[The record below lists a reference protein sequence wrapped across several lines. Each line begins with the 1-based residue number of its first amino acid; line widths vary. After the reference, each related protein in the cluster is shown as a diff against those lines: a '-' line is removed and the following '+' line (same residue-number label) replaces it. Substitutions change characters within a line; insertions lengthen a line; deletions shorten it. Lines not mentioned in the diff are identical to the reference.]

1 MSFGFAV
8 GDFIAVGQLAFTLYR
23 DCFMVAKGAPQE
35 FQALKGEL
43 SNLRHALEIL
53 EEQARD
59 PKSILNKAGDDRV
72 RIVKEMVS
80 GIHVTLKE
88 LEKVATKYRILG
100 DGSKGKKIWVRF
112 KWSVD
117 FASVDSLRNKVSLS
131 HLLPFQNQASKG
143 LLNVVGLS

>member
-8 GDFIAVGQLAFTLYR
+8 GDFVAVGQLAFTLYR

-59 PKSILNKAGDDRV
+59 PKSVLNAAGDDRV
-72 RIVKEMVS
+72 RMVKEMVS

-88 LEKVATKYRILG
+88 LEKVAAKYRILG
-100 DGSKGKKIWVRF
+100 DASKGKKIWVKF

-117 FASVDSLRNKVSLS
+117 FASVDSLRNKVSSLS
-131 HLLPFQNQASKG
+131 LIIFFSRF
-143 LLNVVGLS
+143 